1 MHRLSLMNRF
11 VYQSFLAGIFVS
23 VSVALAGTESY
34 DYKEAPPPPPQPWC
48 ETPPTLEIRIGVP
61 GWQVC
66 PVIVE

>member
-34 DYKEAPPPPPQPWC
+34 DYKEAPPRRRSLGAKRPRRSKSASA
-48 ETPPTLEIRIGVP
+48 LLG
-61 GWQVC
+61 
-66 PVIVE
+66 